1 MNIVKKEYYYIIDES
16 NLTNAL
22 MLNDAFA
29 GTGVGGAA
37 TPKNDPATGFTFV
50 LLMNTD
56 PNGMLIFTTYNE
68 ENFPEELQDLLMSC
82 LAQFGAP
89 LKD

>member
-1 MNIVKKEYYYIIDES
+1 MKIIKKEYYYVIDES
-16 NLTNAL
+16 NLINAL
-22 MLNDAFA
+22 MLNDAFS

-37 TPKNDPATGFTFV
+37 TPKNDPATGFTFI

-56 PNGMLIFTTYNE
+56 PNGVLIFTTYNE
-68 ENFPEELQDLLMSC
+68 ESFPEATQELLMSC
-82 LAQFGAP
+82 MAPFGAP